1 MYITIFIFT
10 FANAPYQ
17 MIIDHMKKNY
27 KIQEN
32 TRVGYDMTVRGTPKV
47 YSKVMLR

>member
-32 TRVGYDMTVRGTPKV
+32 TRVGHDMTPKV
-47 YSKVMLR
+47 HSKVMLR